1 MKDKEAVPRQMQPV
15 FDAVV
20 RLTDQV
26 CTEHLNEEYAQLA
39 RALTAAL
46 CRKRPSPLAHGRVET
61 WACAVVYALGS
72 VNFLF
77 DKTQTPHLSAG
88 ELCALFGVSK
98 STAGAK
104 ARVIQDIL
112 KIGPFD
118 PQWCLPSKLADNP
131 LVWMISV
138 NGLLIDARHAPRE
151 IQEEALRRGLIPS
164 LP

>member
-1 MKDKEAVPRQMQPV
+1 MKGTDTVPRQMQPI
-15 FDAVV
+15 FDAIV

-26 CTEHLNEEYAQLA
+26 CMTHLTEEYAQLA

-46 CRKRPSPLAHGRVET
+46 CRQRPSPLAHGRVET
-61 WACAVVYALGS
+61 WACGIVYALGS

-98 STAGAK
+98 STGSAK
-104 ARVIQDIL
+104 ARLIQGSL
-112 KIGPFD
+112 KISPLE
-118 PQWCLPSKLADNP
+118 PRWCLSSKLADNP
-131 LVWMISV
+131 LAWMISV
-138 NGLLIDARHAPRE
+138 NGLIVDARHAPRE
-151 IQEEALRRGLIPS
+151 IQEEALRRGLIPY